1 MNDVQPAPFP
11 LAPSGRRRCFE
22 HGLAAGE
29 DGKCVLCLREERA
42 ERSVLGAVLRVAA
55 VVGLFALV
63 GYAALRVLRPSRDS
77 DESAAVQAE
86 TAAAA
91 PVRAASPA
99 RADDRAADE
108 QGPSKPPV
116 LDPPTAVPAAA
127 SAEATAPSADPSSTS
142 ADARLE
148 EEMRRIPIKIYVTRW
163 CPHCKHARAW
173 MTAHQYSFTAYDVE
187 ADPAAAAVHK
197 RLAPGGEVPVLD
209 IEGESFT
216 GFSEATVEQ
225 VLQRHARKRLGH

>member
-1 MNDVQPAPFP
+1 MNDVQPAHFP
-11 LAPSGRRRCFE
+11 LTPAGRRRCFE
-22 HGLAAGE
+22 HGLATGQ
-29 DGKCVLCLREERA
+29 DGKCVLCHREEHA
-42 ERSVLGAVLRVAA
+42 ERSVLGAALRVAA
-55 VVGLFALV
+55 VVGLLALV
-63 GYAALRVLRPSRDS
+63 SYAAVRALRSGR
-77 DESAAVQAE
+77 ESEETAAVPAE

-91 PVRAASPA
+91 PARTAA
-99 RADDRAADE
+99 RAGTDDRGADE
-108 QGPSKPPV
+108 QGRSRPPV
-116 LDPPTAVPAAA
+116 LDPPTAEPAAA
-127 SAEATAPSADPSSTS
+127 SAEGTAAAAEPSSTS

-148 EEMRRIPIKIYVTRW
+148 EEMRRVPIKIYVTRW

-216 GFSEATVEQ
+216 GFSEAAVERA
-225 VLQRHARKRLGH
+225 LERHARKRLGH